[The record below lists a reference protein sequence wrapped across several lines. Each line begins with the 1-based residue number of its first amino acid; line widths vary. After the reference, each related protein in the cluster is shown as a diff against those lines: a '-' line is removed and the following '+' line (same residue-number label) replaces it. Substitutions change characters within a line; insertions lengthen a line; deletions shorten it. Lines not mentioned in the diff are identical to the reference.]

1 MDYFSLLN
9 LEREPFSNSPD
20 PDFFY
25 QSRQHLDCLQK
36 LELSL
41 HLRRGLNVVL
51 GEVGTGKTTLCRHLI
66 RRFARRPEI
75 ETHLI
80 LDPSFRDGADFL
92 ATVVRLL
99 TGRRLP
105 AEVSEWQAKEAI
117 KQILFRKGVEQ
128 KKTTVLIIDEGQK
141 IPPFCLELLREF
153 LNYETN
159 AYKLLQIV
167 IFAQREFEETLRRHP
182 NFGDRINLLHRL
194 KPLDFGDTRRM
205 IRFRL
210 ERSSASPQPLDLFT
224 LPALWAIHRAT
235 GGFPRKIINLC
246 HQCILAM
253 IIQNAKRVGY
263 ATVRRCAARVV
274 TAEAPARTGRR
285 AAAWGATAAA
295 LAALLLWAFSAEVS
309 PLDRLRGRLRGVFPP
324 AAPGRT
330 LSPDPPRGIV
340 ETRPIPQ
347 AEPAAEAAEAPVAQ
361 APDAARREDPTPSMA
376 SGETG
381 RSAAEAAAAVFGE
394 RAPLAAEQKAAQAQ
408 EGPPAILGEVRLQRG
423 ETVSGVIQRVY
434 GQYSNRHFRAVIL
447 ANPLIDDPDRILA
460 GRTLRLPAVETLPRA
475 LNKPAWWVKINEF
488 ANLEEALAALRNPPD
503 SLPAMRLIPLWEPR
517 QGLRFLLVLR
527 QVFFD
532 RETALLQISL
542 LPRHTAAA
550 AGLIGSWE
558 GAVLYADPYPAEH

>member
-66 RRFARRPEI
+66 RRFAKLQEI

-80 LDPSFRDGADFL
+80 LDPSFRDGTDFL
-92 ATVVRLL
+92 STVVRLL
-99 TGRRLP
+99 TGKRLP
-105 AEVSEWQAKEAI
+105 AETSEWQAKEAI
-117 KQILFRKGVEQ
+117 KQILFQKGVEQ
-128 KKTTVLIIDEGQK
+128 KKTIVLIIDEGQK

-159 AYKLLQIV
+159 EYKLLQIV

-210 ERSSASPQPLDLFT
+210 ERSSAAPQPLDLFT

-246 HQCILAM
+246 HQCVLAM

-274 TAEAPARTGRR
+274 TAEARSASGRR
-285 AAAWGATAAA
+285 AAAWGMAGAA
-295 LAALLLWAFSAEVS
+295 LAALFLWALSAEVS
-309 PLDRLRGRLRGVFPP
+309 PLDRIRERLRGPFPAAAPVRALPP
-324 AAPGRT
+324 AP
-330 LSPDPPRGIV
+330 V
-340 ETRPIPQ
+340 EKSKETGPLPQ
-347 AEPAAEAAEAPVAQ
+347 AEPMVAAAPSAPAGPEKEGPSPIAAAETASSP
-361 APDAARREDPTPSMA
+361 PDAAP
-376 SGETG
+376 
-381 RSAAEAAAAVFGE
+381 AAVVEGPS
-394 RAPLAAEQKAAQAQ
+394 APAEPAESQA
-408 EGPPAILGEVRLQRG
+408 EEAPPAILGEVRLQRG
-423 ETVSGVIQRVY
+423 ETISGLIQRVY
-434 GQYSNRHFRAVIL
+434 GQYSNRHFRAFIL
-447 ANPLIDDPDRILA
+447 ANPLIDDPDRVPA
-460 GRTLRLPAVETLPRA
+460 GRILRLPAIETVPSA
-475 LNKPAWWVKINEF
+475 LNKRAWWVKIDEF
-488 ANLEEALAALRNPPD
+488 ATLEEALAALRNPPD
-503 SLPAMRLIPLWEPR
+503 FLPAVRIIPRWDPR

-532 RETALLQISL
+532 RETALLQISF
-542 LPRHTAAA
+542 LPRNSAAA
-550 AGLIGSWE
+550 ARLIDSWE
-558 GAVLYADPYPAEH
+558 GAVLYADPYPAER

>member
-66 RRFARRPEI
+66 RRFTKLAEI

-80 LDPSFRDGADFL
+80 LDPSFSDGTDFL

-99 TGRRLP
+99 TGKRLP
-105 AEVSEWQAKEAI
+105 AETSEWQAKEAI
-117 KQILFRKGVEQ
+117 KQILFQKGVEQ
-128 KKTTVLIIDEGQK
+128 KKTIVLIIDEGQK
-141 IPPFCLELLREF
+141 IPAFCLELLREF

-159 AYKLLQIV
+159 EYKLLQIV

-210 ERSSASPQPLDLFT
+210 ERSSAAPQPLDLFS

-253 IIQNAKRVGY
+253 IIQNARRVRY

-274 TAEAPARTGRR
+274 TAEARPPFGRR
-285 AAAWGATAAA
+285 AAAWGLTGAA
-295 LAALLLWAFSAEVS
+295 LAALTLWAFSAAVS
-309 PLDRLRGRLRGVFPP
+309 PLDWIRGRLREPSP
-324 AAPGRT
+324 AAAPGPALPSALEEKSLET
-330 LSPDPPRGIV
+330 LPL
-340 ETRPIPQ
+340 PQ
-347 AEPAAEAAEAPVAQ
+347 AEPMVAAAPSAPAAPEK
-361 APDAARREDPTPSMA
+361 EEPSPIA
-376 SGETG
+376 SAETG
-381 RSAAEAAAAVFGE
+381 PSFSDAAAAMKGPS
-394 RAPLAAEQKAAQAQ
+394 APAGPAGGQTEVA
-408 EGPPAILGEVRLQRG
+408 PPAILGEVRLQRG
-423 ETVSGVIQRVY
+423 ETISGLIQRVY
-434 GQYSNRHFRAVIL
+434 GQYSNRHFRAFIL
-447 ANPLIDDPDRILA
+447 ANPLIDDPDRVPA
-460 GRTLRLPAVETLPRA
+460 GRILRLPAIETVPSA
-475 LNKPAWWVKINEF
+475 LNKRAWWVKIDEF

-503 SLPAMRLIPLWEPR
+503 YLPAVRIVPR
-517 QGLRFLLVLR
+517 WDPQRGLRFSLVLR

-532 RETALLQISL
+532 RETALLQISF
-542 LPRHTAAA
+542 LPRNSA
-550 AGLIGSWE
+550 AGARLIDSWE
-558 GAVLYADPYPAEH
+558 GAVLYADPYPAER